1 VSPPIGAL
9 VKFAITSS
17 RGAAGMRDARTFAD
31 WTLRPRLLAVP
42 GVSQVI
48 VHGGE
53 IERIEVR
60 PDPIR
65 MRQLGVTLSDLI
77 VAIRQSQATRGAGFA
92 ETANVRADV
101 QDESRLTLA
110 DADASL
116 AALPVAKNDESVVRL
131 DQVAD
136 VVRAA
141 TPPVGAALYDGRDA
155 VYVQVNKLPAA
166 DTIEVTRAV
175 EDVIKRS
182 VRSLPAGSRIETPVF
197 RQASFIDT
205 SLRSVGRAMA
215 IGSILVIFVL
225 VAFLRSG
232 RLAIISLTAIP
243 LSIVTA
249 AFVLVSFG
257 ASINGLTLGGLAIAV
272 GEVVDDAKRSAMAQ
286 VREIEQHA
294 REEGEERARKI
305 LTIAIQRVAS
315 EQTAES
321 TVSVFA
327 LPSEDMKGRIIGRE
341 GRNIRAFEAT
351 TGVNLIIDDTP
362 EAVVLSSFDPVR
374 REAARMTLEKLVQD
388 GRIHPARIEEIHE
401 RSLAEIEERVRRAG
415 DDAVAEVGITDVHP
429 EMIKLLG
436 RLQYRTSYGQNVL
449 RHLVESAHIASS
461 LAAELGVDPK
471 IAKRGA
477 FLHDI
482 GKAVTH
488 EVEGSHAI
496 IGAEIARRMKE
507 DPEVVHCIESHHG
520 EVEQRT
526 VDAVLAQIADSISG
540 GRPGARRESL
550 ETYVKRLE
558 RLEEICTAFPGVEK
572 VYAMQAGREVR
583 VLVQPEAVDDLTA
596 QVIAR
601 DIAKQVEEELQY
613 PGQIRITV
621 VRETRATEYA
631 R

>member
-1 VSPPIGAL
+1 MTAVIVGVVAL
-9 VKFAITSS
+9 ILG
-17 RGAAGMRDARTFAD
+17 GAAGFLIRTNMARSSATTLEGQAQQKLVQADQKLVAAQEDAAQTLRKAIEDAKVDASQIRRDAEEDVKTRRDEVARLERRISETEDELRARTRKLDERVLELTERDERLQEVRARLEKAAEEHRIQLERVAGM
-31 WTLRPRLLAVP
+31 TSSEAREQLLA
-42 GVSQVI
+42 S
-48 VHGGE
+48 
-53 IERIEVR
+53 
-60 PDPIR
+60 
-65 MRQLGVTLSDLI
+65 LI
-77 VAIRQSQATRGAGFA
+77 
-92 ETANVRADV
+92 
-101 QDESRLTLA
+101 
-110 DADASL
+110 
-116 AALPVAKNDESVVRL
+116 
-131 DQVAD
+131 
-136 VVRAA
+136 
-141 TPPVGAALYDGRDA
+141 
-155 VYVQVNKLPAA
+155 
-166 DTIEVTRAV
+166 
-175 EDVIKRS
+175 
-182 VRSLPAGSRIETPVF
+182 
-197 RQASFIDT
+197 
-205 SLRSVGRAMA
+205 
-215 IGSILVIFVL
+215 
-225 VAFLRSG
+225 
-232 RLAIISLTAIP
+232 
-243 LSIVTA
+243 
-249 AFVLVSFG
+249 
-257 ASINGLTLGGLAIAV
+257 
-272 GEVVDDAKRSAMAQ
+272 DDAKRASMAQ
-286 VREIEQHA
+286 VREIEQIA

-305 LTIAIQRVAS
+305 VTIAIQRVAS

-321 TVSVFA
+321 TVSVFT

-374 REAARMTLEKLVQD
+374 REAARLSLEKLVQD
-388 GRIHPARIEEIHE
+388 GRIHPARIEEVHE
-401 RSLAEIEERVRRAG
+401 RSLAEIDDRIRRAG
-415 DDAVAEVGITDVHP
+415 EDAVAEVGITDIHP

-449 RHLVESAHIASS
+449 KHLVESAHIASALS
-461 LAAELGVDPK
+461 AELGLDPA

-526 VDAVLAQIADSISG
+526 IHAVLAQIADGISG

-558 RLEEICTAFPGVEK
+558 RLEEICNSFPGVEK

-583 VLVQPEAVDDLTA
+583 VLVQPESIDDLAA

-613 PGQIRITV
+613 PGQIKITV
-621 VRETRATEYA
+621 VREIRATEYA

>member
-1 VSPPIGAL
+1 MTLVIEGVAACAIGVVIGFL
-9 VKFAITSS
+9 VRANMAKSTANSLEAQARQKVIEADQKTLEANQEVAAVLRKANEDAKAEAAQIRRDAEEDVKSRRDEIARLERRITGSEEEIRERTRKLDARSAEFDERDAMLQEARAKLERSVEQQRTQLEHIAGMTSS
-17 RGAAGMRDARTFAD
+17 EARE
-31 WTLRPRLLAVP
+31 
-42 GVSQVI
+42 Q
-48 VHGGE
+48 
-53 IERIEVR
+53 
-60 PDPIR
+60 
-65 MRQLGVTLSDLI
+65 
-77 VAIRQSQATRGAGFA
+77 
-92 ETANVRADV
+92 
-101 QDESRLTLA
+101 
-110 DADASL
+110 
-116 AALPVAKNDESVVRL
+116 
-131 DQVAD
+131 
-136 VVRAA
+136 
-141 TPPVGAALYDGRDA
+141 
-155 VYVQVNKLPAA
+155 
-166 DTIEVTRAV
+166 
-175 EDVIKRS
+175 
-182 VRSLPAGSRIETPVF
+182 
-197 RQASFIDT
+197 
-205 SLRSVGRAMA
+205 
-215 IGSILVIFVL
+215 L
-225 VAFLRSG
+225 VAH
-232 RLAIISLTAIP
+232 
-243 LSIVTA
+243 
-249 AFVLVSFG
+249 
-257 ASINGLTLGGLAIAV
+257 
-272 GEVVDDAKRSAMAQ
+272 VVEDAKRSAMGQ
-286 VREIEQHA
+286 VREIEQRA
-294 REEGEERARKI
+294 REDGEERARKI

-321 TVSVFA
+321 TVSVFT

-351 TGVNLIIDDTP
+351 TGVNIIIDDTP

-401 RSLAEIEERVRRAG
+401 RSLAEIDERIRRAG
-415 DDAVAEVGITDVHP
+415 EDAVAEVAITDIHP

-449 RHLVESAHIASS
+449 RHLVESAHIASA
-461 LAAELGVDPK
+461 LASELGVDPT

-507 DPEVVHCIESHHG
+507 EPEVVHCIESHHG

-526 VDAVLAQIADSISG
+526 VHAVLAQIADSISG

-558 RLEEICTAFPGVEK
+558 RLEEICSAFEGVEK

-583 VLVQPEAVDDLTA
+583 VLVQPETVDDIQS

>member
-1 VSPPIGAL
+1 MTAVIVGVVALIVGAAAGFL
-9 VKFAITSS
+9 VRSSMARSSATALERQAQQKLVQADQKLVASQEDAAQTLRKAIEDAKVDASQIRRDAEEDVKARRDEIARLERRISETEDELRARTRKLDDRVLELTERDEKLQEVRVRLEKAAEQQRIQLERVAGMTSS
-17 RGAAGMRDARTFAD
+17 EAR
-31 WTLRPRLLAVP
+31 
-42 GVSQVI
+42 
-48 VHGGE
+48 E
-53 IERIEVR
+53 
-60 PDPIR
+60 
-65 MRQLGVTLSDLI
+65 QL
-77 VAIRQSQATRGAGFA
+77 
-92 ETANVRADV
+92 
-101 QDESRLTLA
+101 
-110 DADASL
+110 L
-116 AALPVAKNDESVVRL
+116 AAL
-131 DQVAD
+131 
-136 VVRAA
+136 
-141 TPPVGAALYDGRDA
+141 
-155 VYVQVNKLPAA
+155 
-166 DTIEVTRAV
+166 I
-175 EDVIKRS
+175 
-182 VRSLPAGSRIETPVF
+182 
-197 RQASFIDT
+197 
-205 SLRSVGRAMA
+205 
-215 IGSILVIFVL
+215 
-225 VAFLRSG
+225 
-232 RLAIISLTAIP
+232 
-243 LSIVTA
+243 
-249 AFVLVSFG
+249 
-257 ASINGLTLGGLAIAV
+257 
-272 GEVVDDAKRSAMAQ
+272 DDAKRASMAQ
-286 VREIEQHA
+286 VREIEQIA

-305 LTIAIQRVAS
+305 VTIAIQRVAS

-321 TVSVFA
+321 TVSVFT

-374 REAARMTLEKLVQD
+374 REAARLSLEKLVQD
-388 GRIHPARIEEIHE
+388 GRIHPARIEEVHE
-401 RSLAEIEERVRRAG
+401 RSLAEIDERIRRAG
-415 DDAVAEVGITDVHP
+415 EDAVAEVGITDIHP

-449 RHLVESAHIASS
+449 KHLVESAHIASALS
-461 LAAELGVDPK
+461 AELGLDPS

-526 VDAVLAQIADSISG
+526 IHAVLAQIADGISG

-558 RLEEICTAFPGVEK
+558 RLEEICSSFPGVEK

-583 VLVQPEAVDDLTA
+583 VLVQPESIDDLAA

-613 PGQIRITV
+613 PGQIKITV
-621 VRETRATEYA
+621 VREIRATEYA

>member
-1 VSPPIGAL
+1 MSSERGPASSTTASSSSPERDEKLQEVRARLEKAAEQQRIQLERVAGM
-9 VKFAITSS
+9 TSS
-17 RGAAGMRDARTFAD
+17 EAR
-31 WTLRPRLLAVP
+31 
-42 GVSQVI
+42 
-48 VHGGE
+48 E
-53 IERIEVR
+53 
-60 PDPIR
+60 
-65 MRQLGVTLSDLI
+65 QLV
-77 VAIRQSQATRGAGFA
+77 
-92 ETANVRADV
+92 
-101 QDESRLTLA
+101 
-110 DADASL
+110 
-116 AALPVAKNDESVVRL
+116 AAL
-131 DQVAD
+131 
-136 VVRAA
+136 
-141 TPPVGAALYDGRDA
+141 
-155 VYVQVNKLPAA
+155 
-166 DTIEVTRAV
+166 I
-175 EDVIKRS
+175 
-182 VRSLPAGSRIETPVF
+182 
-197 RQASFIDT
+197 
-205 SLRSVGRAMA
+205 
-215 IGSILVIFVL
+215 
-225 VAFLRSG
+225 
-232 RLAIISLTAIP
+232 
-243 LSIVTA
+243 
-249 AFVLVSFG
+249 
-257 ASINGLTLGGLAIAV
+257 
-272 GEVVDDAKRSAMAQ
+272 DDAKRASMAQ
-286 VREIEQHA
+286 VREIEQIA

-305 LTIAIQRVAS
+305 VTIAIQRVAS

-321 TVSVFA
+321 TVSVFT

-374 REAARMTLEKLVQD
+374 REAARLSLEKLVQD
-388 GRIHPARIEEIHE
+388 GRIHPARIEEVHE
-401 RSLAEIEERVRRAG
+401 RSLAEIDERIRRAG
-415 DDAVAEVGITDVHP
+415 EDAVAEVGITDIHP

-449 RHLVESAHIASS
+449 KHLVESAHIASALS
-461 LAAELGVDPK
+461 AELGLDPA

-496 IGAEIARRMKE
+496 IGAEIARRMRE

-526 VDAVLAQIADSISG
+526 IHAVLAQIADGISG

-558 RLEEICTAFPGVEK
+558 RLEEICSSFPGVEK

-583 VLVQPEAVDDLTA
+583 VLVQPESIDDLAA

-613 PGQIRITV
+613 PGQIKITV
-621 VRETRATEYA
+621 VREIRATEYA

>member
-1 VSPPIGAL
+1 MTA
-9 VKFAITSS
+9 
-17 RGAAGMRDARTFAD
+17 
-31 WTLRPRLLAVP
+31 
-42 GVSQVI
+42 VI
-48 VHGGE
+48 V
-53 IERIEVR
+53 
-60 PDPIR
+60 
-65 MRQLGVTLSDLI
+65 GVVALI
-77 VAIRQSQATRGAGFA
+77 
-92 ETANVRADV
+92 
-101 QDESRLTLA
+101 
-110 DADASL
+110 
-116 AALPVAKNDESVVRL
+116 
-131 DQVAD
+131 
-136 VVRAA
+136 
-141 TPPVGAALYDGRDA
+141 VGAAAGFLVRSSMARSSATTLERQAQQKLVQADQKLVASQEDA
-155 VYVQVNKLPAA
+155 AQTLRKA
-166 DTIEVTRAV
+166 IEDAKVDASQIRREAE
-175 EDVIKRS
+175 EDVKARRDEIARLERRISENEDELRARTRKLDDRVLELTERDEKLQE
-182 VRSLPAGSRIETPVF
+182 VRARLEKAAEQQRVQLERVAGM
-197 RQASFIDT
+197 T
-205 SLRSVGRAMA
+205 SSEAREQ
-215 IGSILVIFVL
+215 L
-225 VAFLRSG
+225 VAAL
-232 RLAIISLTAIP
+232 I
-243 LSIVTA
+243 
-249 AFVLVSFG
+249 
-257 ASINGLTLGGLAIAV
+257 
-272 GEVVDDAKRSAMAQ
+272 DDAKRASMAQ
-286 VREIEQHA
+286 VREIEQIA

-305 LTIAIQRVAS
+305 VTIAIQRVAS

-321 TVSVFA
+321 TVSVFT

-374 REAARMTLEKLVQD
+374 REAARLSLEKLVQD
-388 GRIHPARIEEIHE
+388 GRIHPARIEEVHE
-401 RSLAEIEERVRRAG
+401 RSLAEIDERIRRAG
-415 DDAVAEVGITDVHP
+415 EDAVAEVGITDIHP

-449 RHLVESAHIASS
+449 KHLVESAHIASALS
-461 LAAELGVDPK
+461 AELGLDPA

-496 IGAEIARRMKE
+496 IGAEIARRMRE

-526 VDAVLAQIADSISG
+526 IHAVLAQIADGISG

-558 RLEEICTAFPGVEK
+558 RLEEICNSFPGVEK

-583 VLVQPEAVDDLTA
+583 VLVQPESIDDLAA

-613 PGQIRITV
+613 PGQIKITV
-621 VRETRATEYA
+621 VREIRATEYA

>member
-1 VSPPIGAL
+1 MTA
-9 VKFAITSS
+9 
-17 RGAAGMRDARTFAD
+17 
-31 WTLRPRLLAVP
+31 
-42 GVSQVI
+42 VI
-48 VHGGE
+48 V
-53 IERIEVR
+53 
-60 PDPIR
+60 
-65 MRQLGVTLSDLI
+65 GVVALI
-77 VAIRQSQATRGAGFA
+77 
-92 ETANVRADV
+92 
-101 QDESRLTLA
+101 
-110 DADASL
+110 
-116 AALPVAKNDESVVRL
+116 
-131 DQVAD
+131 
-136 VVRAA
+136 
-141 TPPVGAALYDGRDA
+141 VGAAAGFLARSSMARSSATTLERQAQQKLVQADQKLVASQEDAAQTLRKAIEDAKVDASQIRRDA
-155 VYVQVNKLPAA
+155 
-166 DTIEVTRAV
+166 E
-175 EDVIKRS
+175 EDVKARRDEIARLERRISETEDELRARTRKLDDRVLELTERDEKLQE
-182 VRSLPAGSRIETPVF
+182 VRARLEKAAEQQRIQLERVAGM
-197 RQASFIDT
+197 T
-205 SLRSVGRAMA
+205 SSEAREQLLAAM
-215 IGSILVIFVL
+215 I
-225 VAFLRSG
+225 
-232 RLAIISLTAIP
+232 
-243 LSIVTA
+243 
-249 AFVLVSFG
+249 
-257 ASINGLTLGGLAIAV
+257 
-272 GEVVDDAKRSAMAQ
+272 DDAKRASMAQ
-286 VREIEQHA
+286 VREIEQIA

-305 LTIAIQRVAS
+305 VTIAIQRVAS

-321 TVSVFA
+321 TVSVFT

-374 REAARMTLEKLVQD
+374 REAARLSLEKLVQD
-388 GRIHPARIEEIHE
+388 GRIHPARIEEVHE
-401 RSLAEIEERVRRAG
+401 RSLAEIDERIRRAG
-415 DDAVAEVGITDVHP
+415 EDAVAEVGITDIHP

-449 RHLVESAHIASS
+449 KHLVESAHIASALS
-461 LAAELGVDPK
+461 AELGLDPA

-526 VDAVLAQIADSISG
+526 IHAVLAQIADGISG

-558 RLEEICTAFPGVEK
+558 RLEEICSSFPGVEK

-583 VLVQPEAVDDLTA
+583 VLVQPESIDDLAA

-613 PGQIRITV
+613 PGQIKITV
-621 VRETRATEYA
+621 VREIRATEYA

>member
-1 VSPPIGAL
+1 MIPVIVGFVALAIGVLIGFL
-9 VKFAITSS
+9 VRANMAKTSAAGIESQARQKLIDAEARTAEASREAADIVRKATDDAKADAAQIRKEAEEDVKARRDEIARLERRIADAEEELRDRKHKLDIRSAELDERDEMFHEARLKLEKAAERQRIQLERIAGMTSS
-17 RGAAGMRDARTFAD
+17 EARD
-31 WTLRPRLLAVP
+31 
-42 GVSQVI
+42 
-48 VHGGE
+48 
-53 IERIEVR
+53 
-60 PDPIR
+60 
-65 MRQLGVTLSDLI
+65 DLI
-77 VAIRQSQATRGAGFA
+77 AH
-92 ETANVRADV
+92 
-101 QDESRLTLA
+101 
-110 DADASL
+110 
-116 AALPVAKNDESVVRL
+116 
-131 DQVAD
+131 
-136 VVRAA
+136 
-141 TPPVGAALYDGRDA
+141 
-155 VYVQVNKLPAA
+155 
-166 DTIEVTRAV
+166 
-175 EDVIKRS
+175 
-182 VRSLPAGSRIETPVF
+182 
-197 RQASFIDT
+197 
-205 SLRSVGRAMA
+205 
-215 IGSILVIFVL
+215 
-225 VAFLRSG
+225 
-232 RLAIISLTAIP
+232 
-243 LSIVTA
+243 
-249 AFVLVSFG
+249 
-257 ASINGLTLGGLAIAV
+257 
-272 GEVVDDAKRSAMAQ
+272 VVDEAKRSAMAQ
-286 VREIEQHA
+286 VREIEQRA
-294 REEGEERARKI
+294 REDGEERARKI

-321 TVSVFA
+321 TVSVFT

-351 TGVNLIIDDTP
+351 TGVNIIIDDTP

-374 REAARMTLEKLVQD
+374 REAARMTLEKLVED
-388 GRIHPARIEEIHE
+388 GRIHPARIEELHE
-401 RSLAEIEERVRRAG
+401 RSMQEIDERIRRAG
-415 DDAVAEVGITDVHP
+415 EDAVAEVGITDIHP

-449 RHLVESAHIASS
+449 RHLIESAHIASS
-461 LAAELGVDPK
+461 LAAELGVDPA

-496 IGAEIARRMKE
+496 IGAEIARRLKE

-526 VDAVLAQIADSISG
+526 IHAVLAQIADSISG

-558 RLEEICTAFPGVEK
+558 RLEEICNGFEGVEK

-583 VLVQPEAVDDLTA
+583 VLVQPEHVDDIQA

>member
-1 VSPPIGAL
+1 MTAVIVGVAAL
-9 VKFAITSS
+9 ILG
-17 RGAAGMRDARTFAD
+17 GAAGFLIRTNLARSSATTLEGQAQQKLVQADQKLVGAQEDAAQTLRKAIEDAKVDASQIRRDAEEDVKTRRDEVARLERRISETEDELRARTRKLDERVLELTERDERLQEVRARLEKAAEQHRIQLERVAGM
-31 WTLRPRLLAVP
+31 TSSEAREQLLA
-42 GVSQVI
+42 S
-48 VHGGE
+48 
-53 IERIEVR
+53 
-60 PDPIR
+60 
-65 MRQLGVTLSDLI
+65 LI
-77 VAIRQSQATRGAGFA
+77 
-92 ETANVRADV
+92 
-101 QDESRLTLA
+101 
-110 DADASL
+110 
-116 AALPVAKNDESVVRL
+116 
-131 DQVAD
+131 
-136 VVRAA
+136 
-141 TPPVGAALYDGRDA
+141 
-155 VYVQVNKLPAA
+155 
-166 DTIEVTRAV
+166 
-175 EDVIKRS
+175 
-182 VRSLPAGSRIETPVF
+182 
-197 RQASFIDT
+197 
-205 SLRSVGRAMA
+205 
-215 IGSILVIFVL
+215 
-225 VAFLRSG
+225 
-232 RLAIISLTAIP
+232 
-243 LSIVTA
+243 
-249 AFVLVSFG
+249 
-257 ASINGLTLGGLAIAV
+257 
-272 GEVVDDAKRSAMAQ
+272 DDAKRASMAQ
-286 VREIEQHA
+286 VREIEQIA

-305 LTIAIQRVAS
+305 VTIAIQRVAS

-321 TVSVFA
+321 TVSVFT

-374 REAARMTLEKLVQD
+374 REAARLSLEKLVQD
-388 GRIHPARIEEIHE
+388 GRIHPARIEEVHE
-401 RSLAEIEERVRRAG
+401 RSLAEIDERIRRAG
-415 DDAVAEVGITDVHP
+415 EDAVAEVGITDIHP

-449 RHLVESAHIASS
+449 KHLVESAHIASALS
-461 LAAELGVDPK
+461 AELGLDPA

-526 VDAVLAQIADSISG
+526 IHAVLAQISDGISG

-558 RLEEICTAFPGVEK
+558 RLEEICNSFPGVEK

-583 VLVQPEAVDDLTA
+583 VLVQPESIDDLAA

-613 PGQIRITV
+613 PGQIKITV
-621 VRETRATEYA
+621 AREIRATEYA

>member
-1 VSPPIGAL
+1 MVPVIIGIVAL
-9 VKFAITSS
+9 IV
-17 RGAAGMRDARTFAD
+17 GVAAGFVIRATIATTSAHAIETRAQQTLVQAEQEAAQTLKQAIAEAKDEAAQIRREAEEDVRARRDEIARLERRISGTED
-31 WTLRPRLLAVP
+31 ELRTRTQKLEARASELEERGEKLA
-42 GVSQVI
+42 
-48 VHGGE
+48 
-53 IERIEVR
+53 EVR
-60 PDPIR
+60 SR
-65 MRQLGVTLSDLI
+65 LER
-77 VAIRQSQATRGAGFA
+77 AA
-92 ETANVRADV
+92 ETQRVKLETIAGMTSQEAR
-101 QDESRLTLA
+101 
-110 DADASL
+110 
-116 AALPVAKNDESVVRL
+116 
-131 DQVAD
+131 DQ
-136 VVRAA
+136 
-141 TPPVGAALYDGRDA
+141 L
-155 VYVQVNKLPAA
+155 
-166 DTIEVTRAV
+166 
-175 EDVIKRS
+175 
-182 VRSLPAGSRIETPVF
+182 
-197 RQASFIDT
+197 
-205 SLRSVGRAMA
+205 M
-215 IGSILVIFVL
+215 
-225 VAFLRSG
+225 
-232 RLAIISLTAIP
+232 
-243 LSIVTA
+243 
-249 AFVLVSFG
+249 
-257 ASINGLTLGGLAIAV
+257 
-272 GEVVDDAKRSAMAQ
+272 GEVVDDAKRGAMAQ
-286 VREIEQHA
+286 VREIEQRA

-362 EAVVLSSFDPVR
+362 EAVVLSCFDPVR
-374 REAARMTLEKLVQD
+374 REAARLTLEKLVQD
-388 GRIHPARIEEIHE
+388 GRIHPARIEEVHE
-401 RSLAEIEERVRRAG
+401 RSLAEIDERVRRAG
-415 DDAVAEVGITDVHP
+415 DDAVAEVGLTDIHP

-449 RHLVESAHIASS
+449 KHLVESAHIASS
-461 LAAELGVDPK
+461 LAAELGLDPT

-496 IGAEIARRMKE
+496 IGAETARRMKE

-526 VDAVLAQIADSISG
+526 VHAVLAQIADSISG

-558 RLEEICTAFPGVEK
+558 RLEEICESFEGVEK
-572 VYAMQAGREVR
+572 VFAMQAGREVR
-583 VLVQPEAVDDLTA
+583 VMVQPEHIDDLHA

-613 PGQIRITV
+613 PGQIKITV

>member
-1 VSPPIGAL
+1 MAPVIAGVVGLIAGAVAGFLIRANIGASKARSVEAQALNTL
-9 VKFAITSS
+9 VESRQEAASTLKKAIEDAKDEAAQIRRDAEDDVRSRREEIARLETRISGTEDELRSRRERLDTRASELEERDRKLTFVREQLEHASDQHRTQLERIAGMTSS
-17 RGAAGMRDARTFAD
+17 EARD
-31 WTLRPRLLAVP
+31 
-42 GVSQVI
+42 
-48 VHGGE
+48 
-53 IERIEVR
+53 
-60 PDPIR
+60 
-65 MRQLGVTLSDLI
+65 QL
-77 VAIRQSQATRGAGFA
+77 
-92 ETANVRADV
+92 
-101 QDESRLTLA
+101 
-110 DADASL
+110 
-116 AALPVAKNDESVVRL
+116 
-131 DQVAD
+131 
-136 VVRAA
+136 
-141 TPPVGAALYDGRDA
+141 VG
-155 VYVQVNKLPAA
+155 Q
-166 DTIEVTRAV
+166 I
-175 EDVIKRS
+175 
-182 VRSLPAGSRIETPVF
+182 
-197 RQASFIDT
+197 
-205 SLRSVGRAMA
+205 
-215 IGSILVIFVL
+215 
-225 VAFLRSG
+225 
-232 RLAIISLTAIP
+232 
-243 LSIVTA
+243 
-249 AFVLVSFG
+249 
-257 ASINGLTLGGLAIAV
+257 
-272 GEVVDDAKRSAMAQ
+272 VDDAKRSAMAQ
-286 VREIEQHA
+286 VREIEQRA
-294 REEGEERARKI
+294 REEGEERARKV

-351 TGVNLIIDDTP
+351 TGVNIIIDDTP

-388 GRIHPARIEEIHE
+388 GRIHPARIEEVHE
-401 RSLAEIEERVRRAG
+401 RSLAEMEERVRRAG
-415 DDAVAEVGITDVHP
+415 EDAVAEVGITDIHP

-449 RHLVESAHIASS
+449 KHLVESSHIAAS
-461 LAAELGVDPK
+461 LASEIGMDPT

-507 DPEVVHCIESHHG
+507 SPDVVHCIESHHG

-526 VDAVLAQIADSISG
+526 IHAVLAQIADSISG

-558 RLEEICTAFPGVEK
+558 RLEEICNSFPGVAR
-572 VYAMQAGREVR
+572 VFAMQAGREVR
-583 VLVQPEAVDDLTA
+583 VMVQPEDVDDLQA
-596 QVIAR
+596 QIIAR

-621 VRETRATEYA
+621 VREIRATEYA

>member
-1 VSPPIGAL
+1 VTTVIVGIVALLAGVAAGFLIRSNMANASARTIEGQAQAKLVSADQRLAQAEQEAAQTLRKAVEDAKGEASQIRRDAEEDVKSRRDEIARLERRIQESEDEVRTRTQKLDARSAELEQRDDAL
-9 VKFAITSS
+9 AQVRARLERSADQHRIQLEKIAGMTSS
-17 RGAAGMRDARTFAD
+17 EARDA
-31 WTLRPRLLAVP
+31 L
-42 GVSQVI
+42 
-48 VHGGE
+48 
-53 IERIEVR
+53 
-60 PDPIR
+60 
-65 MRQLGVTLSDLI
+65 M
-77 VAIRQSQATRGAGFA
+77 
-92 ETANVRADV
+92 
-101 QDESRLTLA
+101 
-110 DADASL
+110 
-116 AALPVAKNDESVVRL
+116 
-131 DQVAD
+131 AD
-136 VVRAA
+136 VV
-141 TPPVGAALYDGRDA
+141 D
-155 VYVQVNKLPAA
+155 
-166 DTIEVTRAV
+166 E
-175 EDVIKRS
+175 
-182 VRSLPAGSRIETPVF
+182 
-197 RQASFIDT
+197 
-205 SLRSVGRAMA
+205 
-215 IGSILVIFVL
+215 
-225 VAFLRSG
+225 
-232 RLAIISLTAIP
+232 
-243 LSIVTA
+243 
-249 AFVLVSFG
+249 
-257 ASINGLTLGGLAIAV
+257 
-272 GEVVDDAKRSAMAQ
+272 AKRSAMAQ

-341 GRNIRAFEAT
+341 GRNIRAFEAA

-374 REAARMTLEKLVQD
+374 REAARLTLEKLVQD

-401 RSLAEIEERVRRAG
+401 RSLAEIDERIRRAG
-415 DDAVAEVGITDVHP
+415 EDAVAAVGITDVHP
-429 EMIKLLG
+429 EMVKLLG
-436 RLQYRTSYGQNVL
+436 RLQFRTSYGQNVL
-449 RHLVESAHIASS
+449 KHLVESAHIASS
-461 LAAELGVDPK
+461 LAAELGVDPT

-526 VDAVLAQIADSISG
+526 IHAVLAQIADSISG

-558 RLEEICTAFPGVEK
+558 RLEEICTAFDGVEK

-583 VLVQPEAVDDLTA
+583 VLVQPEEVDDLAA